1 MGGET
6 STGIS
11 LSGWPVSI
19 GGCFVTRDLESE
31 TVVLCNQKLK
41 YFKTRDGSTLEPEM
55 SCLLFQMERFL
66 PHQDMV
72 VMSVFAPVTFGPCPV
87 LVFKVDDMG
96 KSR

>member
-1 MGGET
+1 M
-6 STGIS
+6 
-11 LSGWPVSI
+11 
-19 GGCFVTRDLESE
+19 
-31 TVVLCNQKLK
+31 LCNQKLK